1 MYPFTPGSYAPRNGW
16 YVAAFTHEIG
26 EALLSRWIL
35 NQPVVLYRKTDGTAV
50 AVEGRCPHR
59 HYPLGESKRV
69 GDAIQCGYHGI
80 TFDWQGKC
88 TFIPSQPSIPGVYSI
103 RTYPL
108 VERGLWAW
116 IWTGDADKCDEAL
129 IPTLD
134 EIGYTVPGLIPA
146 AFYTMQVK
154 GRYQLLND
162 NLLDLSHLGYL
173 HASSIGTPD
182 DAATPEVR
190 DLTERR
196 LSSRRSMHDTPMPP
210 IHEAATGYRGPVD
223 RISGMDFF
231 FPGFHAGIGEMQLPR
246 DHAEAGK
253 VLRTSRVWHAV
264 TPATKTSCIYFFA
277 MSGESQD
284 ALDRAKISLEP
295 VLAEDRFAT
304 EEIEKIITTLDEV
317 PPELMLK
324 SDTTAVQGRRILQAM
339 MDREKAEALAAG
351 ERAEAAAASKR
362 SKTDEPV

>member
-16 YVAAFTHEIG
+16 YVAAFVREIG

-35 NQPVVLYRKTDGTAV
+35 NEPVVLYRKADGTAV

-59 HYPLGESKRV
+59 HFPLGESRRV

-80 TFDWQGKC
+80 TFDWAGKC
-88 TFIPSQPSIPGVYSI
+88 TFVPSQKTIPGVYAI
-103 RTYPL
+103 KAYPL

-116 IWTGDADKCDEAL
+116 IWPGDPAKADEAL

-134 EIGYTVPGLIPA
+134 EIGYAIPGMIPD
-146 AFYTMQVK
+146 AFYSLHVK

-173 HASSIGTPD
+173 HATSIGTPD

-190 DLTERR
+190 DLNERR
-196 LSSRRSMHDTPMPP
+196 LSSRRYMHDTPQPP
-210 IHEAATGYRGPVD
+210 MHGAYSDYRGPVD

-231 FPGFHAGIGEMQLPR
+231 FPGFHAGIGEQRYPR
-246 DHAEAGK
+246 DHARAGE
-253 VLRTSRVWHAV
+253 VINTSRVWHAV
-264 TPATKTSCIYFFA
+264 TPATKTSCNYFFG
-277 MSGESQD
+277 MSATGQD
-284 ALDRAKISLEP
+284 RLDRARALLEP
-295 VLAEDRFAT
+295 VLAEDAFAT
-304 EEIEKIITTLDEV
+304 EAIEKIVATMDHL

-324 SDTTAVQGRRILQAM
+324 SDVTAVQGRRILQAM
-339 MDREKAEALAAG
+339 MDREKAEAS
-351 ERAEAAAASKR
+351 EAAAIAER
-362 SKTDEPV
+362 SRADEPV